1 MTIRSITPHQQKQF
15 KRFVDD
21 ATDKALKE
29 INPDKDGL
37 QRLLERGGEF
47 QTHVLAG
54 IRRFTAKTPDYSLAR
69 TILGKD
75 FIAPEEIAKSRKPIV
90 YTDEQL
96 AQFGD
101 SVPAQEVLEWCRD
114 NGYMLVAGPNRPM
127 SLLNVR
133 AVKKDHF
140 YSKDGGWYAEKA
152 FAQNDKVET
161 RWLMLRKEPVPE
173 STSKNWNEQR
183 ALLSD
188 EEMVPNVAEVA
199 WCLTSYKAVRNVYL
213 LPGIYVRTSSLDSGG
228 SRVYVGYFGAHG
240 LIVSRWWNVERNSDM
255 GLSSSRRRPLN
266 A

>member
-140 YSKDGGWYAEKA
+140 YSKDGGLVRGAGIRPER
-152 FAQNDKVET
+152 QGRD
-161 RWLMLRKEPVPE
+161 PVAHAP
-173 STSKNWNEQR
+173 QR
-183 ALLSD
+183 AGPRVHL
-188 EEMVPNVAEVA
+188 EELE
-199 WCLTSYKAVRNVYL
+199 
-213 LPGIYVRTSSLDSGG
+213 RTAGASLRRGD
-228 SRVYVGYFGAHG
+228 GAQ
-240 LIVSRWWNVERNSDM
+240 
-255 GLSSSRRRPLN
+255 RRRGRLVSHFVQGGQERLSAAGHLRPHVESGLGR
-266 A
+266 